1 MTTGASTQITV
12 RVRYAETD
20 KMNVVYH
27 ANYFVWF
34 EIGRIELLRQH
45 GFDYR
50 QMEMEDELYL
60 PVVEA
65 QCRFRASAVFDDEV
79 RIETRVT
86 ALRSS
91 LIRFGYR
98 AVRAGDGKLL
108 AEGETT
114 HVVTG
119 PAMKRRSLPEKYL
132 LALRAITVKD

>member
-1 MTTGASTQITV
+1 MTPNASTHVTV

-27 ANYFVWF
+27 SNYFIWF
-34 EIGRIELLRQH
+34 EIGRIELLRRH

-50 QMEMEDELYL
+50 QMEIEDELFL

-98 AVRAGDGKLL
+98 AVRVADDRLL

-119 PAMKRRSLPEKYL
+119 PAMEKRSLPEKYL
-132 LALRAITVKD
+132 LALRSIVVKD